1 MIAMLSNQMFYR
13 TVEEIG
19 NDCNVKIGND
29 CNQMFYRTVEEFY
42 RTVEEIGNDCNVKQS
57 DVLQNC

>member
-1 MIAMLSNQMFYR
+1 MIAMLNNQMFYR

-19 NDCNVKIGND
+19 NDCNV
-29 CNQMFYRTVEEFY
+29 NQMFY

>member
-19 NDCNVKIGND
+19 NDCNV
-29 CNQMFYRTVEEFY
+29 E
-42 RTVEEIGNDCNVKQS
+42 QS

>member
-1 MIAMLSNQMFYR
+1 MIAMLNNVKNNQMFYR

-19 NDCNVKIGND
+19 NDCH
-29 CNQMFYRTVEEFY
+29 
-42 RTVEEIGNDCNVKQS
+42 VKQS

>member
-1 MIAMLSNQMFYR
+1 MIAVMM
-13 TVEEIG
+13 
-19 NDCNVKIGND
+19 
-29 CNQMFYRTVEEFY
+29 FY

>member
-13 TVEEIG
+13 TVEEI
-19 NDCNVKIGND
+19 D
-29 CNQMFYRTVEEFY
+29 
-42 RTVEEIGNDCNVKQS
+42 NDCNVKQS

>member
-1 MIAMLSNQMFYR
+1 MIAY
-13 TVEEIG
+13 VEEIMIAIR
-19 NDCNVKIGND
+19 CSTELL
-29 CNQMFYRTVEEFY
+29 MFY

>member
-1 MIAMLSNQMFYR
+1 MIAMLNNQMFYR

-19 NDCNVKIGND
+19 NDCNAMLN
-29 CNQMFYRTVEEFY
+29 NQMFY

>member
-1 MIAMLSNQMFYR
+1 MIAMLNSQMFYR

-19 NDCNVKIGND
+19 NDCNVN
-29 CNQMFYRTVEEFY
+29 
-42 RTVEEIGNDCNVKQS
+42 

>member
-19 NDCNVKIGND
+19 NDC
-29 CNQMFYRTVEEFY
+29 
-42 RTVEEIGNDCNVKQS
+42 QS

>member
-19 NDCNVKIGND
+19 NDCHAIRCSTELLGRLIAMLN
-29 CNQMFYRTVEEFY
+29 NQMF
-42 RTVEEIGNDCNVKQS
+42 
-57 DVLQNC
+57 

>member
-1 MIAMLSNQMFYR
+1 MMFYR
-13 TVEEIG
+13 TVEGMIAML
-19 NDCNVKIGND
+19 NI
-29 CNQMFYRTVEEFY
+29 QMFY

>member
-13 TVEEIG
+13 TVEEIS
-19 NDCNVKIGND
+19 
-29 CNQMFYRTVEEFY
+29 
-42 RTVEEIGNDCNVKQS
+42 NDCNVKQS

>member
-1 MIAMLSNQMFYR
+1 MIAMLNSQMFYRTVEIEIGNDCNVKLNNQMFYR

-19 NDCNVKIGND
+19 NDCH
-29 CNQMFYRTVEEFY
+29 
-42 RTVEEIGNDCNVKQS
+42 VKQS

>member
-13 TVEEIG
+13 TVG
-19 NDCNVKIGND
+19 
-29 CNQMFYRTVEEFY
+29 
-42 RTVEEIGNDCNVKQS
+42 EIGNDCNVKQT

>member
-19 NDCNVKIGND
+19 NDCNVN
-29 CNQMFYRTVEEFY
+29 NQMFY

-57 DVLQNC
+57 YVLQNC

>member
-1 MIAMLSNQMFYR
+1 MIAMLNNQMFYR

-19 NDCNVKIGND
+19 NDCNVKQS
-29 CNQMFYRTVEEFY
+29 QMFY